1 MKTFRINRNTSGKI
15 RTKLCTEDVYILN
28 KEVLIGFG
36 FLEIMHFTTGECLEQ
51 AFIFKEPFRVPK
63 FSKFYASKIRNVT
76 DPYIVEAV
84 KRLNYLNPANS
95 DTSMQRKITEYIINH
110 FVATEPR
117 ESEIQ
122 VGTWVDQPIISF
134 EELHP
139 IVVNLMSVNLAY
151 EPDTED
157 FILYSRDS
165 KLDKG
170 FKIGVKAQLRA
181 RAALDYFEKAI
192 HTATEYLIDQTE
204 LVKVSHT
211 RIRDTSLI
219 HSSKG
224 IASTQTIRK
233 YMSERTKRVIDEHN
247 SWSPFKSEGT
257 YQKFE
262 KFLRLPETMSADEI
276 AEDLEI
282 SKSTVLEFRKTLE
295 IIN

>member
-1 MKTFRINRNTSGKI
+1 MKTFRINKNISGKI
-15 RTKLCTEDVYILN
+15 RTKLCTEDVSIIN
-28 KEVLIGFG
+28 KEVLSGFG
-36 FLEIMHFTTGECLEQ
+36 IVEEMHFTTGDIPEMAL
-51 AFIFKEPFRVPK
+51 IFKEPFRVPK
-63 FSKFYASKIRNVT
+63 FSKFYASKIRTVV
-76 DPYIVEAV
+76 DPYILEAV
-84 KRLNYLNPANS
+84 KRLNYLNPARK
-95 DTSMQRKITEYIINH
+95 DTLMQKKITEYIINH
-110 FVATEPR
+110 FVATEPK

-122 VGTWVDQPIISF
+122 VGIWVDHPIITF

-139 IVVNLMSVNLAY
+139 IVVNLLSVDLLY

-157 FILYSRDS
+157 FILYSRGS
-165 KLDKG
+165 KLDRD

-181 RAALDYFEKAI
+181 RAALTYFEKAI

-224 IASTQTIRK
+224 VASTQTIRK

-257 YQKFE
+257 YMKFE
-262 KFLRLPETMSADEI
+262 KFLNLPETMSADDI
-276 AEDLEI
+276 AEELGV
-282 SKSTVLEFRKTLE
+282 SKSTVLDFRKALE